1 MEQLDLGRQG
11 QSELLG
17 DPTALAASPASDVL
31 VMVLHALLAPGGGVK
46 LITTR
51 YIWTRVPSAS

>member
-17 DPTALAASPASDVL
+17 DPTALAASPAGDVL
-31 VMVLHALLAPGGGVK
+31 VMVLH
-46 LITTR
+46 
-51 YIWTRVPSAS
+51 